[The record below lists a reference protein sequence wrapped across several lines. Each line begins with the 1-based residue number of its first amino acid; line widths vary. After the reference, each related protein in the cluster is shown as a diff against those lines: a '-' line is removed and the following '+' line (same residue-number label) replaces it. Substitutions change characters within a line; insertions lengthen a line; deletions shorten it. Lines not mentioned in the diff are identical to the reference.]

1 MDNIGLEMFKMWNS
15 SWRNYVQALGL
26 MQDQGERMLDLAFG
40 QSQAV
45 QEETKRL
52 LKDGMTR
59 AQEAQKSYL
68 QVVNDN
74 FKKIEEL
81 LGQSY
86 QES

>member
-1 MDNIGLEMFKMWNS
+1 LDNIGLEMFKMWNS